1 MDINKITSYLL
12 WNNPEKYEKISR
24 LEFFEYV
31 EKIYGYNLEKLNFFW
46 EQANKYEEDFYK
58 LTFEK
63 FYSQSKKDE
72 LEKAK
77 LERLLKE
84 LNLQDFLS
92 SRKFDYVQLLQEFE
106 AIIKTKTDIN
116 TSESQTKWKQFED
129 FLKKLFNA
137 IDGFEV
143 TEIKQVED
151 EQIDL
156 VIKNNIN
163 KPFWLNLRTP
173 VILWE
178 AKNWSTKTPV
188 KEIAILDSKLWGHNN
203 FSRIGFFI
211 SMNWFTNVTGLKLER
226 LWATE
231 KIIVKITWDDI
242 ETLLKDELHPIDWIE
257 WLVMKSFI

>member
-1 MDINKITSYLL
+1 MDIKQITSYLL
-12 WNNPEKYEKISR
+12 WNNPEKFDKISR
-24 LEFFEYV
+24 LEFFEHV
-31 EKIYGYNLEKLNFFW
+31 EKIYGYNIEKLNFFW
-46 EQANKYEEDFYK
+46 EQANKFEEDFYK

-63 FYSQSKKDE
+63 FYSQSKKDD

-84 LNLQDFLS
+84 LWLLEFLIKS
-92 SRKFDYVQLLQEFE
+92 KFNHAQLFQEFE
-106 AIIKTKTDIN
+106 AITKTKTDVN
-116 TSESQTKWKQFED
+116 TSESQTKWKQFEE

-143 TEIKQVED
+143 TEIKQAED

-163 KPFWLNLRTP
+163 KPFWLNLKTP

-178 AKNWSTKTPV
+178 AKNWSKNTNTEVINTLRWKLV
-188 KEIAILDSKLWGHNN
+188 WHANFAKIWFVIA
-203 FSRIGFFI
+203 
-211 SMNWFTNVTGLKLER
+211 MNWFTKVVESNLLRDGSSER
-226 LWATE
+226 
-231 KIIVKITWDDI
+231 IIVAITWKDI
-242 ETLLKDELHPIDWIE
+242 ETLLNDELNPIDWIE

>member
-1 MDINKITSYLL
+1 MDIKQLIAYLL
-12 WNNPEKYEKISR
+12 WNYPDKYEKVSR
-24 LEFFEYV
+24 LEFFEYI
-31 EKIYGYNLEKLNFFW
+31 EKIYGYNMEKLKFFW
-46 EQANKYEEDFYK
+46 EQANKFEETFYQ
-58 LTFEK
+58 LIFEK
-63 FYSQSKKDE
+63 FYSQSKKDD

-84 LNLQDFLS
+84 LNLLEFLITK
-92 SRKFDYVQLLQEFE
+92 KFSYSQLLKEFDS
-106 AIIKTKTDIN
+106 IITIKSKVN

-129 FLKKLFNA
+129 FLKNLFNS

-143 TEIKQVED
+143 TEIKQAED

-163 KPFWLNLRTP
+163 KPFWLNLKTP
-173 VILWE
+173 LILWE
-178 AKNWSTKTPV
+178 AKNRSAKTPV

-203 FSRIGFFI
+203 FSRMWFFI
-211 SMNWFTNVTGLKLER
+211 SMNWFTNGTELKLER

-242 ETLLKDELHPIDWIE
+242 KTLLTDELNPIDWIE
-257 WLVMKSFI
+257 WLVMKSFV

>member
-12 WNNPEKYEKISR
+12 WNHPEKFDKISR

-46 EQANKYEEDFYK
+46 EQANKFEEEFYK
-58 LTFEK
+58 ITFEK
-63 FYSQSKKDE
+63 FYSQSKKDD

-84 LNLQDFLS
+84 LNLLEFFIAN
-92 SRKFDYVQLLQEFE
+92 KFDYAQLLNEFE
-106 AIIKTKTDIN
+106 AITKTKTEVDS
-116 TSESQTKWKQFED
+116 SESQTKWKQFEE

-143 TEIKQVED
+143 TEIKQADD

-163 KPFWLNLRTP
+163 KPFWLNLKTP

-178 AKNWSTKTPV
+178 AKNRSKNTNTEVINTLRWKLV
-188 KEIAILDSKLWGHNN
+188 WHANFAKIWFVIA
-203 FSRIGFFI
+203 
-211 SMNWFTNVTGLKLER
+211 MNWFTKVVESNLLRDGSSER
-226 LWATE
+226 
-231 KIIVKITWDDI
+231 IIVAITWDDI
-242 ETLLKDELHPIDWIE
+242 KTLLNDELNPIDWIE

>member
-1 MDINKITSYLL
+1 MDIKKITSYLL
-12 WNNPEKYEKISR
+12 WNNPDYEKVSR

-31 EKIYGYNLEKLNFFW
+31 EKIYGYNIEKLNFFW
-46 EQANKYEEDFYK
+46 EQANKFEEDFYK
-58 LTFEK
+58 LTLEK
-63 FYSQSKKDE
+63 FYSQSKKDD

-77 LERLLKE
+77 LDKLLKE
-84 LNLQDFLS
+84 LSLLELITS
-92 SRKFDYVQLLQEFE
+92 SWFDYKKLLEEFE
-106 AIIKTKTDIN
+106 AIVKTKTEVK
-116 TSESQTKWKQFED
+116 SPESQAKWKQFEV
-129 FLKKLFNA
+129 FLENLFNA
-137 IDGFEV
+137 IEGIEV
-143 TEIKQVED
+143 TEIKQADD

-163 KPFWLNLRTP
+163 KPFWLNLKTP

-178 AKNWSTKTPV
+178 AKNWSSKTPV

-203 FSRIGFFI
+203 FSRMWFFI
-211 SMNWFTNVTGLKLER
+211 SMNWFTDVTDLKLER

-242 ETLLKDELHPIDWIE
+242 KTLLETELNPIDWIE